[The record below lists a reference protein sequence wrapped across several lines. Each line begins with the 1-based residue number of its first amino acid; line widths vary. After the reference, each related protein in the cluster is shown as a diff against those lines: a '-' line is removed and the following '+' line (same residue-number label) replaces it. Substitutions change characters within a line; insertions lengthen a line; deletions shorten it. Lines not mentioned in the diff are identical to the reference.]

1 MVVFYPTQD
10 APTAIASQ
18 LRLQL
23 LVLLICLAGVTTLRA
38 DDLPEYRLK
47 AEYLY
52 RFAQYTEWPDEVG
65 NTLNLCVHGADP
77 FGAALD
83 TLQGKTVE
91 RRSIVVMRDVDAD
104 ALNSCQIIYVSPGA
118 AADVPRVIERLRGRP
133 VLIVAD
139 TPGAARLGATL
150 NMAVVNSHVTFEAN
164 MQAARMAR
172 INVSSRLLRLATEVI
187 Q

>member
-1 MVVFYPTQD
+1 MNL
-10 APTAIASQ
+10 PTAIGAQ
-18 LRLQL
+18 LRLRL
-23 LVLLICLAGVTTLRA
+23 AVLLIGLAVVTTVRA

-52 RFAQYTEWPDEVG
+52 RFAQFTEWPDEVG

-77 FGAALD
+77 FGAALGA
-83 TLQGKTVE
+83 LQGKMVE
-91 RRSIVVMRDVDAD
+91 RRMIVVIRDVDAD
-104 ALNSCQIIYVSPGA
+104 ALNSCQIIYVSPSA
-118 AADVPRVIERLRGRP
+118 AADVPRVLERLQGRP

-164 MQAARMAR
+164 MQAARNAR
-172 INVSSRLLRLATEVI
+172 INLSSRLLRLATEVI